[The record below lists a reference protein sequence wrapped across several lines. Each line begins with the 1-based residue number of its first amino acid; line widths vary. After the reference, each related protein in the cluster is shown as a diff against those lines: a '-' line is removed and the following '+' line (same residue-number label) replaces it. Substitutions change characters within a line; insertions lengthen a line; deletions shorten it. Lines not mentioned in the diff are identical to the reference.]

1 MKNIGAIFEY
11 EEERNRD
18 LMRAYKAQLA
28 SHENKDLQAVF
39 NRVVEMPSKRFWVSE
54 ERAAIVI
61 SEMMRGKGL
70 KVKGKVKREMYN
82 EIYQRV
88 MKLRTAHPDM
98 SVYDLT
104 FMVVTGP
111 APKFYLTPGSAK
123 VIIHKVKKQWYE
135 ERKRRLRHCLW

>member
-82 EIYQRV
+82 EIYRRV
-88 MKLRTAHPDM
+88 MKLRAVHPDM

-104 FMVVTGP
+104 FMVVTSS

>member
-1 MKNIGAIFEY
+1 MKNVGAIFEY
-11 EEERNRD
+11 EEERNKD
-18 LMRAYKAQLA
+18 LMRAYKEQLA
-28 SHENKDLQAVF
+28 LRENKDLQSVL

-61 SEMMRGKGL
+61 SEMKRGKGL
-70 KVKGKVKREMYN
+70 KIKGKVKREMYH
-82 EIYQRV
+82 EIFRRVEELQR
-88 MKLRTAHPDM
+88 KHPEM
-98 SVYDLT
+98 SIYDLT

>member
-1 MKNIGAIFEY
+1 MKNVGAIFEY
-11 EEERNRD
+11 EEERNED
-18 LMRAYKAQLA
+18 LMRAYKTQLA
-28 SHENKDLQAVF
+28 LRENRDLQSVLCS
-39 NRVVEMPSKRFWVSE
+39 VVEMPSKRFWVSE

-61 SEMMRGKGL
+61 SEMIRGKGL
-70 KVKGKVKREMYN
+70 KIKGKVKREMYH
-82 EIYQRV
+82 EIFRRV
-88 MKLRTAHPDM
+88 KELQGQYPEM

-123 VIIHKVKKQWYE
+123 VIIHKVKKKWYE

>member
-1 MKNIGAIFEY
+1 MKNVGAIFEY
-11 EEERNRD
+11 EDERNRD
-18 LMRAYKAQLA
+18 LMRAYKEHL
-28 SHENKDLQAVF
+28 SSRENKDLQDVLSK
-39 NRVVEMPSKRFWVSE
+39 VVNMPSKRFWVSE

-61 SEMMRGKGL
+61 SEMIRGRGL
-70 KVKGKVKREMYN
+70 NCKRNEKIEMYK
-82 EIYQRV
+82 EIYRRV
-88 MKLRTAHPDM
+88 VALREDHPDM

-135 ERKRRLRHCLW
+135 ERKRKLRHCLW